1 MAHRNHGTTE
11 NSPAADRWIQIV
23 RAEFCDAPGLQLT
36 RGQIGRLWGL
46 DDQVCTTVLDALTR
60 THFLQL
66 KPDGRYKRADDGLSI
81 RRGPR
86 SR

>member
-1 MAHRNHGTTE
+1 MPHKSHGTPE
-11 NSPAADRWIQIV
+11 KSAATDRWIQIV
-23 RAEFCDAPGLQLT
+23 QAEFCDAPGLQLT

-46 DDQVCTTVLDALTR
+46 DDQICTTVLEALTR

-66 KPDGRYKRADDGLSI
+66 KPDGRYKRADDGLSM
-81 RRGPR
+81 RRGSR